1 VVFNNTVIE
10 WILSYN
16 KSSWNIAKVGV
27 THQSINQSIL
37 QQVNNLSAILCQEQS
52 LDGFLVYTK

>member
-1 VVFNNTVIE
+1 
-10 WILSYN
+10 LSYN

-37 QQVNNLSAILCQEQS
+37 QQVNNLSAILYQEQS
-52 LDGFLVYTK
+52 LDWFLVYTK